1 LADIRIQAL
10 QAQKLPSMETSF
22 RAFVLNQPI
31 APDERFIGP
40 VEWDACS
47 GKAEARG
54 PCFGGLDLASGAAD
68 LSAFALYWPETGALK
83 VWAFLPELQI
93 GAKEGS
99 DHAPYREWLR
109 LGFVVPLPGKAIDR
123 TALLQWIAEQT
134 EGLELAGVASD
145 RWGLADLQTVIDR
158 EGLPITLRPHGA
170 GYKDMSPAIRTFEQ
184 LVLEGRLRHGGN
196 PLLRWSVANAVI
208 DQDPA
213 GNRKL
218 AKDRAKGRIDPLVA
232 AVTAAGL
239 AAREPAAPDFDN
251 IGWLAA

>member
-1 LADIRIQAL
+1 
-10 QAQKLPSMETSF
+10 
-22 RAFVLNQPI
+22 
-31 APDERFIGP
+31 
-40 VEWDACS
+40 
-47 GKAEARG
+47 
-54 PCFGGLDLASGAAD
+54 
-68 LSAFALYWPETGALK
+68 
-83 VWAFLPELQI
+83 
-93 GAKEGS
+93 
-99 DHAPYREWLR
+99 
-109 LGFVVPLPGKAIDR
+109 
-123 TALLQWIAEQT
+123 
-134 EGLELAGVASD
+134 
-145 RWGLADLQTVIDR
+145 LADLQTVIDR